1 MKKLLLIIIC
11 LFLVTGCVKSEEEP
25 KEETPKKETSEN
37 KSLACHMDE
46 NGIRATVNIKFN
58 DKDATE
64 SASFIVKTS
73 LKDMYGDIDITDEM
87 KEGLITDLAI
97 EFNEVYN
104 VEYIDS
110 SIDGDSVEISFS
122 PYIDG
127 EYTLFDD
134 VESSIDGYENLLNEL
149 DSQGFICEKN
159 GIKDVIIT
167 DTITCSTTV
176 GDVSEEFIFDFN
188 QNKDL
193 LRAFIVAKQKL
204 KEPAEDGYLTQKEIK
219 DTLDDNIFI
228 SGTPKVYIFNNE
240 VTMIVSVYD
249 TYYKLLKLNEKDDQF
264 YTRFKQ
270 GLELGPFVCQ

>member
-11 LFLVTGCVKSEEEP
+11 LFLVTGCVKSEEEI
-25 KEETPKKETSEN
+25 KKETPKKETSEN

-46 NGIRATVNIKFN
+46 NGIRTTVNIKFN

-110 SIDGDSVEISFS
+110 SIDGDSVEMRFS

-134 VESSIDGYENLLNEL
+134 VEGSIDGYENLLNEL

-176 GDVSEEFIFDFN
+176 GNVSEEFIFDFN